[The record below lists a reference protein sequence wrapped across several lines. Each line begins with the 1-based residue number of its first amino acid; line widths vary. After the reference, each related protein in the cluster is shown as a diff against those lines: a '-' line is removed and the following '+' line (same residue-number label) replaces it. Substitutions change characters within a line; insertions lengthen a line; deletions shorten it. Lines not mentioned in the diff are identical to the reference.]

1 MTQAKNNI
9 YYDSKFDDLTIKVR
23 EHQGIYAEEIYN
35 NIYIYYSEEDDSI
48 VGAQILYLSKRA
60 DSILKKYLP
69 TEIYNIVSD
78 LRGNI
83 GWYIV
88 TYIIKWSILICQRIG
103 CMEKFIY
110 PILLFVASTTNKR
123 YNLII

>member
-83 GWYIV
+83 G
-88 TYIIKWSILICQRIG
+88 
-103 CMEKFIY
+103 
-110 PILLFVASTTNKR
+110 
-123 YNLII
+123 